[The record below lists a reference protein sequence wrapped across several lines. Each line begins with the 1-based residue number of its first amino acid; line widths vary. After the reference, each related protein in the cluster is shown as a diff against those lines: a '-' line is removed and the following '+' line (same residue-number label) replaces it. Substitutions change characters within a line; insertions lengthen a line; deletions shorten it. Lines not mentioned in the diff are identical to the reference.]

1 MKKNNLIITII
12 SIIITFL
19 LAEILSIYCIGSIP
33 TILTTLYLIIIFTI
47 IEYILLLITYIIKKK
62 RKKQK
67 ITRNEI
73 IGRITLFIGLILIL
87 LFIMVLN
94 IDYLNWYMYSAPFYL
109 NVLVRTIEFIIPAI
123 ILILISTKLI
133 KDKSKGKKKTKINKN
148 ILIILILT
156 IFISVVLTIFKDK
169 EELDTITYKN
179 NTYVLLEYNMD
190 IFNYDL
196 NKNNYYEEDIIHPI
210 PNKKWNVVYFNGD
223 LFILDKQV
231 KEATKYYQ
239 DDNNYEWYFI
249 VDEEETEKEF
259 SIPINNKELKYIY
272 DMDNMKKITSLTFN
286 DIEKMGTLKKVSK
299 DGFISA
305 IICLANYN
313 DSWYYRTE
321 IMNEKDEEYIIVLPE
336 TLNKKID
343 KLLYS

>member
-1 MKKNNLIITII
+1 MDTNTVDTKVIELQKQVQKLEKLEKMINPNSKK
-12 SIIITFL
+12 S
-19 LAEILSIYCIGSIP
+19 
-33 TILTTLYLIIIFTI
+33 
-47 IEYILLLITYIIKKK
+47 
-62 RKKQK
+62 
-67 ITRNEI
+67 
-73 IGRITLFIGLILIL
+73 LIL
-87 LFIMVLN
+87 
-94 IDYLNWYMYSAPFYL
+94 W
-109 NVLVRTIEFIIPAI
+109 
-123 ILILISTKLI
+123 
-133 KDKSKGKKKTKINKN
+133 
-148 ILIILILT
+148 
-156 IFISVVLTIFKDK
+156 
-169 EELDTITYKN
+169 
-179 NTYVLLEYNMD
+179 
-190 IFNYDL
+190 
-196 NKNNYYEEDIIHPI
+196 EEDEIHPVS
-210 PNKKWNVVYFNGD
+210 NKKWNVVYFNGD

-259 SIPINNKELKYIY
+259 SIPINNEELKYIY
-272 DMDNMKKITSLTFN
+272 DMDNMRKTTSLTFN

>member
-12 SIIITFL
+12 SIIITFI
-19 LAEILSIYCIGSIP
+19 LAEILSIYCIGTIP

-73 IGRITLFIGLILIL
+73 FGRITLFIGLILIL

-109 NVLVRTIEFIIPAI
+109 NVLVRTTEFIIPAI

-169 EELDTITYKN
+169 EELDTITYKK

-196 NKNNYYEEDIIHPI
+196 NQNNYYEEDVIHPVS
-210 PNKKWNVVYFNGD
+210 NKKWNIVYFNGD

-249 VDEEETEKEF
+249 VDEEEKE
-259 SIPINNKELKYIY
+259 
-272 DMDNMKKITSLTFN
+272 
-286 DIEKMGTLKKVSK
+286 
-299 DGFISA
+299 
-305 IICLANYN
+305 
-313 DSWYYRTE
+313 
-321 IMNEKDEEYIIVLPE
+321 
-336 TLNKKID
+336 
-343 KLLYS
+343 

>member
-12 SIIITFL
+12 SIIITFI
-19 LAEILSIYCIGSIP
+19 LAEILSIYCIGTIP

-94 IDYLNWYMYSAPFYL
+94 TDYLNWYMYSAPFYL

-210 PNKKWNVVYFNGD
+210 PNKKWNVVYFDGD

-249 VDEEETEKEF
+249 VDEEET
-259 SIPINNKELKYIY
+259 
-272 DMDNMKKITSLTFN
+272 
-286 DIEKMGTLKKVSK
+286 
-299 DGFISA
+299 DGFWVAEI
-305 IICLANYN
+305 
-313 DSWYYRTE
+313 DS
-321 IMNEKDEEYIIVLPE
+321 LPE
-336 TLNKKID
+336 ILPLILLTLSTTVYI
-343 KLLYS
+343 LLDIVPSSNGFSPDVTICINPFPLWDEIE

>member
-12 SIIITFL
+12 SIIITFI

-73 IGRITLFIGLILIL
+73 FGRITLFIGLILIL

-109 NVLVRTIEFIIPAI
+109 NVLVRTTEFIIPAI

-156 IFISVVLTIFKDK
+156 IFISVVLTIFKD
-169 EELDTITYKN
+169 
-179 NTYVLLEYNMD
+179 
-190 IFNYDL
+190 
-196 NKNNYYEEDIIHPI
+196 
-210 PNKKWNVVYFNGD
+210 
-223 LFILDKQV
+223 
-231 KEATKYYQ
+231 
-239 DDNNYEWYFI
+239 
-249 VDEEETEKEF
+249 
-259 SIPINNKELKYIY
+259 
-272 DMDNMKKITSLTFN
+272 
-286 DIEKMGTLKKVSK
+286 
-299 DGFISA
+299 
-305 IICLANYN
+305 
-313 DSWYYRTE
+313 
-321 IMNEKDEEYIIVLPE
+321 
-336 TLNKKID
+336 
-343 KLLYS
+343 